1 MKKLILLLFITS
13 FAFSCSKKTDDS
25 LIIPPNFTE
34 LPDENS
40 NKNTKEENEKDI
52 EKLREILLKS

>member
-13 FAFSCSKKTDDS
+13 FVFSCSKKTDDL
-25 LIIPPNFTE
+25 LIIPPNFAE
-34 LPDENS
+34 MPDESS
-40 NKNTKEENEKDI
+40 NENVKEENEKDI